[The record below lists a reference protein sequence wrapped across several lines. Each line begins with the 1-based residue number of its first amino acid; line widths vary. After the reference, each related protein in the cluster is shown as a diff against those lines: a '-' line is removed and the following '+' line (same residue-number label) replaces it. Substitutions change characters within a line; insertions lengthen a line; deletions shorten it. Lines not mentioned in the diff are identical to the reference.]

1 MFWKI
6 VSDGVNS
13 ISHKMT
19 VSREGVMDMC
29 GLIDTGRTIYRAFGR
44 ELAVVYRK
52 GKDVDGREG
61 IWISAVDL
69 ANKKKVIAYF
79 HASIEKHRK
88 AAFLGAP
95 LIFKRADCGFGKNF
109 TLARQEFGFSSHI
122 FKRFEMGLAL
132 LVDSQYRKN
141 GSQEVRGLG
150 TILMSSGLAILKEVG
165 ILKLYV
171 EPGESAWKFYD
182 ERFSATPCA
191 EDVMDSLGHYYRRE
205 IQFNPFPMAPGM
217 SRRLTSDGRILFLE
231 MNTTTKEEVTIP
243 HDG

>member
-1 MFWKI
+1 M
-6 VSDGVNS
+6 VESSDGV
-13 ISHKMT
+13 MY
-19 VSREGVMDMC
+19 VR
-29 GLIDTGRTIYRAFGR
+29 GLIDTGHTVYRALGR
-44 ELAVVYRK
+44 EIAVVYRK

-69 ANKKKVIAYF
+69 ANKKKVIAYL

-95 LIFKRADCGFGKNF
+95 LIFKRAYCGFGKNF
-109 TLARQEFGFSSHI
+109 TLARQEFGFNSHI
-122 FKRFEMGLAL
+122 FKRFEMGFAL

-150 TILMSSGLAILKEVG
+150 TMIMSSGLAILKEVG

-182 ERFSATPCA
+182 ERFSAKPCA

-205 IQFNPFPMAPGM
+205 IQLNPFPMAPGM
-217 SRRLTSDGRILFLE
+217 SRRLTSDGRILSFE
-231 MNTTTKEEVTIP
+231 INTSAFIENTR
-243 HDG
+243 